1 MSPAPGNQVDAPTE
15 PSVPCWLGRLYDG
28 LIAVVLGALAYGLR
42 AVAPLAMVSW
52 DEPAWVLR
60 SVRFLLG
67 LRAGDLAQTLQ
78 TGHPGVTTMWMG
90 ALSLDWHRLVTG
102 RVSLAALESAAR
114 IQFPEQLHDAAALRE
129 LAALLPDAKPGIW
142 LANALVVIGA
152 YLLLSRLLTRRM
164 AVVAGLALALSPYYT
179 ALGRLLHLDALTAGL
194 MLLSL
199 LAALLHLERGRRG
212 ALLLSG
218 ALAALATLTRSVGLL
233 MAPAAAMVIVWAWW
247 RRRERR
253 PLDLARAVGLWAAG
267 WIACFVALWPALW
280 VAPQRAITTLLS
292 LSVEYAALDPGATA
306 TFFRGE
312 VVDEAGA
319 LFYPLAVWLRM
330 TPLAL
335 LFGGFSLAAA
345 AVRLPLQR
353 DGARRRLTL
362 ALTLFAVLLL
372 AALALAGKK
381 FDRYALPA
389 LLALETLG
397 GLGLALALDLVAER
411 VLRPGTLRL
420 VWRSLG
426 VALLGALLLALGWVG
441 EALPL
446 YPGQLLAYYNP
457 VAGGLARAGETLPV
471 GWGEGVP
478 EAATYLAG
486 LPAAERLTVAT
497 WSTAG
502 VAPYFPGHT
511 VPLVEERLPEADYVL
526 VYIADAQ
533 NENAAANRYFFGV
546 RPAQYVVRIEGVPVA
561 WVFANDDPALSAWL
575 QRSQAG
581 QMVVLSNMDTALTA
595 RHPELPWAELPRD
608 DPAAIEQALP
618 AATAGADSVI
628 YLRYNWHNTAGR
640 LIQTQLDQSAL
651 LVETRP
657 FRLGTARRYVQVPGR
672 PPTLVAPEK
681 PANAE
686 WQGGLTLQAYGV
698 AESAQYRQAVGVA
711 LQFAPQAPQ
720 PENWHLYARVL
731 DDQGRVWG
739 SLDERLVARD
749 GLPATA
755 WQPGQAYLAQVA
767 IPLKAGIP
775 WGEYRVVMGL
785 YALDDQQPLALLDAT
800 GRAAGA
806 ELALGTVRVGPAL
819 IPASDEELSEHTA
832 LEIDL
837 GGVTLLGYR
846 LDREAYATGQ
856 QADVALFIRPRGQL
870 APEVQAVL
878 GWRGSHGV
886 VAWTP
891 PQPLAGPGRRSEDW
905 RSGEALEIHHRVPV
919 PDQLA
924 AGEHTLL
931 LDVRAGPNGESLLAQ
946 PVALTDV
953 TVTRIERVYGP
964 PALQYAQTATL
975 GGTARLLGYDLPAA
989 TLSPG
994 EALSLTLYWQ
1004 ALAAEPRDLT
1014 VFVHLVDAE
1023 GQVRGQVDAWPAGG
1037 ARPTSSWAPGEIIV
1051 DAHQVA
1057 LDAAAP
1063 PGVYRL
1069 AVGLYDAATLAR
1081 LPALD
1086 AGGQRCADDAVLLDA
1101 VIAVE

>member
-1 MSPAPGNQVDAPTE
+1 M
-15 PSVPCWLGRLYDG
+15 
-28 LIAVVLGALAYGLR
+28 
-42 AVAPLAMVSW
+42 APL
-52 DEPAWVLR
+52 
-60 SVRFLLG
+60 
-67 LRAGDLAQTLQ
+67 
-78 TGHPGVTTMWMG
+78 
-90 ALSLDWHRLVTG
+90 
-102 RVSLAALESAAR
+102 
-114 IQFPEQLHDAAALRE
+114 
-129 LAALLPDAKPGIW
+129 
-142 LANALVVIGA
+142 
-152 YLLLSRLLTRRM
+152 
-164 AVVAGLALALSPYYT
+164 
-179 ALGRLLHLDALTAGL
+179 
-194 MLLSL
+194 
-199 LAALLHLERGRRG
+199 
-212 ALLLSG
+212 
-218 ALAALATLTRSVGLL
+218 
-233 MAPAAAMVIVWAWW
+233 
-247 RRRERR
+247 
-253 PLDLARAVGLWAAG
+253 
-267 WIACFVALWPALW
+267 
-280 VAPQRAITTLLS
+280 RAITTLLS

-502 VAPYFPGHT
+502 VAPYFQGTPCPRRGAPARGRLCIGVHCRRAERERGRK
-511 VPLVEERLPEADYVL
+511 PLLFRG
-526 VYIADAQ
+526 
-533 NENAAANRYFFGV
+533 AAG
-546 RPAQYVVRIEGVPVA
+546 PIVVRIEGVPVA

-755 WQPGQAYLAQVA
+755 WQPGQAYVAQVA
-767 IPLKAGIP
+767 IPLRAGIA
-775 WGEYRVVMGL
+775 WGS
-785 YALDDQQPLALLDAT
+785 
-800 GRAAGA
+800 
-806 ELALGTVRVGPAL
+806 
-819 IPASDEELSEHTA
+819 I
-832 LEIDL
+832 
-837 GGVTLLGYR
+837 
-846 LDREAYATGQ
+846 
-856 QADVALFIRPRGQL
+856 
-870 APEVQAVL
+870 
-878 GWRGSHGV
+878 
-886 VAWTP
+886 AW
-891 PQPLAGPGRRSEDW
+891 
-905 RSGEALEIHHRVPV
+905 
-919 PDQLA
+919 
-924 AGEHTLL
+924 
-931 LDVRAGPNGESLLAQ
+931 
-946 PVALTDV
+946 
-953 TVTRIERVYGP
+953 
-964 PALQYAQTATL
+964 
-975 GGTARLLGYDLPAA
+975 
-989 TLSPG
+989 
-994 EALSLTLYWQ
+994 
-1004 ALAAEPRDLT
+1004 
-1014 VFVHLVDAE
+1014 
-1023 GQVRGQVDAWPAGG
+1023 
-1037 ARPTSSWAPGEIIV
+1037 
-1051 DAHQVA
+1051 
-1057 LDAAAP
+1057 
-1063 PGVYRL
+1063 
-1069 AVGLYDAATLAR
+1069 
-1081 LPALD
+1081 
-1086 AGGQRCADDAVLLDA
+1086 
-1101 VIAVE
+1101 